1 VPHVR
6 TLDDLRWYCIRSRYA
21 LEQDAEAEI
30 WMAGFE
36 VFAPT
41 IWKPATRAR
50 RNTVGAI
57 IPARPAGVG
66 PLFKTYF
73 FARFRLIDYWQ
84 QIRDLPSIETILG
97 LAPDSPTPMP
107 EHAMELIRG
116 MCGADGCYH
125 EDGDE
130 PNSLV
135 GALVRML
142 DGPMSSFEGVCDW
155 SDGQRVRVL
164 LSLFGRDCPI
174 TVDQDAV
181 ETV

>member
-1 VPHVR
+1 
-6 TLDDLRWYCIRSRYA
+6 
-21 LEQDAEAEI
+21 
-30 WMAGFE
+30 MAGFE

-50 RNTVGAI
+50 RNAVGAL
-57 IPARPAGVG
+57 IPGRPASVG
-66 PLFKTYF
+66 PLFKTYVF
-73 FARFRLIDYWQ
+73 SRFRLVDHWQ

-107 EHAMELIRG
+107 ERAMELIRG
-116 MCGADGCYH
+116 MCDADGCFH
-125 EDGDE
+125 EAGDA

-142 DGPMSSFEGVCDW
+142 DGPMSGFEGVCDW
-155 SDGQRVRVL
+155 SDDQRVRVL

-174 TVDQDAV
+174 TVDQAAV
-181 ETV
+181 ELV